1 MAGRFADMKQ
11 RYFFLVAMLVLSLN
25 SYSQEVYPKMNG
37 YIGIVHPIATFSSVG
52 TDLNFKS
59 HYVVGLPIGLNLWK
73 SKKVGF
79 SFEVVPY
86 IRAEDGTSKMSNLL
100 IHPGVLV
107 SLGGGFT
114 FAGRL
119 AFETSGRYGVTPVL
133 NKVIVKNKNSSFF
146 AAIPTPLRFGNDK
159 PFSTTV
165 AFQFGVAF

>member
-1 MAGRFADMKQ
+1 MKKYVVFIIIFST
-11 RYFFLVAMLVLSLN
+11 YFSVYA
-25 SYSQEVYPKMNG
+25 QETYPKIAG
-37 YIGIVHPIATFSSVG
+37 YVGIVHPIAAFSSAG
-52 TDLNFKS
+52 TDFNFDR
-59 HYVVGLPIGLNLWK
+59 HYVVGMPIGINLWK

-86 IRAEDGTSKMSNLL
+86 VRAENGTSKMSNLL

-107 SLGGGFT
+107 SLGNGFT

-133 NKVIVKNKNSSFF
+133 NKVIIKNKNSSFF
-146 AAIPTPLRFGNDK
+146 AAVPVPFRFGNDR

-165 AFQFGVAF
+165 AFQFGLAF